1 MSPLPYVLPFAVLL
15 TLLALTGFL
24 PIPAAWVYPART
36 LAVFATV
43 LAVSRPVL
51 DLRVRSVA
59 GSVILGVAVFAVWIA
74 PDVLVPGWRAHWL
87 FSNSLLGRADGA
99 ASAPHVVDPVFVFFR
114 AAGSALL
121 VPVVEELFWRA
132 FLMRWLINHQFWTVP
147 LGQYVRP
154 AFWLTVVLFAVEHGP
169 HWDVGLAAGV
179 AYGWWM
185 VKMRSLG
192 DCILAHA
199 VTNAALA
206 AFVLAAGK
214 WEYWL

>member
-1 MSPLPYVLPFAVLL
+1 VLPFAVLL
-15 TLLALTGFL
+15 VLLALNGHLPL
-24 PIPAAWVYPART
+24 PIVWAYPART
-36 LAVFATV
+36 LAVLVTL

-51 DLRVRSVA
+51 DFRVRSVP
-59 GSVILGVAVFAVWIA
+59 GSIILGLVVFAVWIA
-74 PDVLVPGWRAHWL
+74 PETLVPGWRQHWL
-87 FSNSLLGRADGA
+87 FSNSVMGRADGA
-99 ASAPHVVDPVFVFFR
+99 ASAPHAISAVFIFFR

-132 FLMRWLINHQFWTVP
+132 FLMRWLVNHQFWTVP
-147 LGQYVRP
+147 LGHYVRP
-154 AFWLTVVLFAVEHGP
+154 AFWLTVLLFAVEHGP
-169 HWDVGLAAGV
+169 HWEVGLAAGA

-185 VKMRSLG
+185 VKTRSLG

-206 AFVLAAGK
+206 AYVLTAGK